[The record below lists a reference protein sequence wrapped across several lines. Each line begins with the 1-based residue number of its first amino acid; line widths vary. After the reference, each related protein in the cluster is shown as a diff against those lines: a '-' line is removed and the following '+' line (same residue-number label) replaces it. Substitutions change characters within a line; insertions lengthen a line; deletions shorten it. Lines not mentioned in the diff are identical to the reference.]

1 MAVDA
6 PNASLPDD
14 LQNLLMILVGNK
26 WPTGNE
32 TALRAEADAWTETAK
47 LIRDS
52 VRDLT
57 DAKSRLDQGLSGS
70 TKDAVDTYLAKLATT
85 DDAALPLIAQCCDA
99 AADALNNMANEIE
112 TLRIEIIGALVVLA
126 IQLAIDAAMFLFGG
140 AEAAPVEIAFTRA
153 MVWAFLR
160 KALISAVTRVSESVL
175 AQVGFDLLAQV
186 IELGQ
191 HHRKSIDGGEL
202 GTAAIN
208 GAIGGAVGVGAGW
221 LGKGLSKGLGKGLGK
236 GFTSLTGHEPGRL
249 TKGAADLVWNTG
261 YGALTGMA
269 EGAAQDAAFGLSG
282 DYVSGAANGAF
293 AGAWG
298 ARHGAMN
305 PGNKFSISPADHIE
319 GWLNGKL
326 EGPRP
331 PGGGSSGGGSSGGGS
346 SEIELGPVGDLPHE
360 LPPLPPLDTDLSSLS
375 HEMGHFP
382 APIGDFRATHGEAST
397 PPSQS
402 HAPNDTSTRP
412 PVPTRPLPPLP
423 TEHAPPT
430 SGGPPVLPPPELGPD
445 LPTHP
450 VDPTPPPSPHPP
462 PQTVSD
468 SILATLNPALHT
480 SS

>member
-6 PNASLPDD
+6 PDASLPDG

-26 WPTGNE
+26 WPTGSE
-32 TALRAEADAWTETAK
+32 SALRAEAAAWSAAAK
-47 LIRDS
+47 S
-52 VRDLT
+52 VRDCVQDLT
-57 DAKSRLDQGLSGS
+57 DAGRRLDQGLNG
-70 TKDAVDTYLAKLATT
+70 TTRDTVDAYLAKLATA

-99 AADALNNMANEIE
+99 AAAALDNLANEIE

-126 IQLAIDAAMFLFGG
+126 VQLAVDAAMFLFGG
-140 AEAAPVEIAFTRA
+140 AEAAPAEIAFTRA
-153 MVWAFLR
+153 LLWALLR
-160 KALISAVTRVSESVL
+160 KALISAVTRVAESVL

-191 HHRKSIDGGEL
+191 GHRTSIDGGEL
-202 GTAAIN
+202 GTAAVN

-236 GFTSLTGHEPGRL
+236 GFASLTGNEAGRF

-298 ARHGAMN
+298 SRHGAMN
-305 PGNKFSISPADHIE
+305 PGNKFSLSPADHIE
-319 GWLNGKL
+319 GWLNGRL

-331 PGGGSSGGGSSGGGS
+331 PGGGP

-375 HEMGHFP
+375 HELGHFP
-382 APIGDFRATHGEAST
+382 VPVGDFRQTHGA
-397 PPSQS
+397 
-402 HAPNDTSTRP
+402 
-412 PVPTRPLPPLP
+412 
-423 TEHAPPT
+423 APPPPT
-430 SGGPPVLPPPELGPD
+430 MSDAIFTELSPGPR
-445 LPTHP
+445 
-450 VDPTPPPSPHPP
+450 PSP
-462 PQTVSD
+462 
-468 SILATLNPALHT
+468 
-480 SS
+480 